1 METADLDSHEA
12 VLRKLRHSTK
22 RSMDKTMNLRRS
34 SRLAAKEPRSFTDMT
49 TKAARARAA
58 RLSAND
64 VPKALQEAIRCTQ
77 LDIPKAP
84 PACAAALV
92 ELAELCG
99 ADAAAT
105 ASVAN
110 ANDNC
115 DAEGTDVIP

>member
-1 METADLDSHEA
+1 MEIADPDPHEA
-12 VLRKLRHSTK
+12 VLRKLRHFDK
-22 RSMDKTMNLRRS
+22 RLTDKTMNLRRS

-49 TKAARARAA
+49 TKAIRARAA

-64 VPKALQEAIRCTQ
+64 VQKALQEAIRSTQ
-77 LDIPKAP
+77 LDMPEAS
-84 PACAAALV
+84 PASAAALV

-110 ANDNC
+110 ADDNS
-115 DAEGTDVIP
+115 DEEGADVTP